1 MACSVAFSCPEC
13 QAPMANNGAVASHC
27 QRVHR
32 DVHTV
37 ARCCGELFFSRGS
50 YASHCGSHHP
60 HAFVCAQCKTN
71 FDSGAQLKSHQTAF
85 VKTYTCP
92 MCGRREPK
100 LAKLTSHVE
109 RAHAVILDQR
119 YVLVD
124 VRRQAASRAEKRR
137 GVMRKVLRAVVPCCG
152 SLLPVGA
159 ALELSYT
166 CGFGSED
173 AYREPFV
180 DALCEPAAPDDDAA
194 SLEETGE
201 SAVRFFGQRPV
212 VLTSHP

>member
-1 MACSVAFSCPEC
+1 MASFCPEC
-13 QAPMANNGAVASHC
+13 QAPMANSAAVASHC

-37 ARCCGELFFSRGS
+37 ARCCGQLFFSRGS
-50 YASHCGSHHP
+50 YASHCGSCHP
-60 HAFVCAQCKTN
+60 HAFVCAQCKAS

-92 MCGRREPK
+92 LCGRREPK
-100 LAKLTSHVE
+100 LAKLTGHVE

-124 VRRQAASRAEKRR
+124 VRPRRQAGAEKRR
-137 GVMRKVLRAVVPCCG
+137 SVMLKLLRTVVPCCG
-152 SLLPVGA
+152 PRPLFLGA
-159 ALELSYT
+159 GLERSYT

-180 DALCEPAAPDDDAA
+180 DALCEPADDAA

-201 SAVRFFGQRPV
+201 SAVRFFGPV
-212 VLTSHP
+212 HP